1 MPGHGVQQ
9 GQATG
14 LDPKIQI
21 VGKIYRCCEI
31 FILFYF
37 LTSYEISMVG
47 LGSQTE
53 IEETMQ
59 NMG

>member
-1 MPGHGVQQ
+1 MVNLVNTHNGELKHMPGHGVQQ

-37 LTSYEISMVG
+37 
-47 LGSQTE
+47 
-53 IEETMQ
+53 
-59 NMG
+59 